1 MHAVCL
7 PLITV
12 CVCRGNLDKRLT
24 TLEAQLN
31 DCSVRKVHLNKVFV
45 GPKRRV
51 MNKFEPQKKRA
62 RHKKKK
68 KNRRNRQSSPLG
80 GILDSQCSLGSL
92 FDSQAQMS
100 QEEEQA
106 AQQLSQFISQDNT
119 PASDLNLTLSPPAA
133 SSPIRSVEIPPNDW
147 DKVSIPFPKE
157 LLTRVRG
164 NINLVLHVMDGQK
177 GLSEQVLAG
186 CMDVLQTVQW
196 QAEQMAR
203 ILRSDEFQ
211 PGFQRNDE

>member
-1 MHAVCL
+1 
-7 PLITV
+7 
-12 CVCRGNLDKRLT
+12 
-24 TLEAQLN
+24 
-31 DCSVRKVHLNKVFV
+31 
-45 GPKRRV
+45 

-133 SSPIRSVEIPPNDW
+133 SSPIRSVEIPPLEW

-177 GLSEQVLAG
+177 GLSEQVLEG
-186 CMDVLQTVQW
+186 CMDVLHTV
-196 QAEQMAR
+196 
-203 ILRSDEFQ
+203 
-211 PGFQRNDE
+211 